1 MNFINVPYKIKK
13 EDYLLKTDIKKLL
26 LQRESPRIS
35 GSNRLRSYYYITK
48 SPQTAD
54 AIEFGFP
61 HFRNWYLQITYSG
74 FMKDYYTLS
83 DLTSVM
89 QVFLFNFCGLAIKN
103 LKELVQQSEDQ
114 KLCYAR
120 ELQQSADV
128 DNENESE
135 SDNAEPDCEDID
147 EHDDKNLSKM
157 EIEENPDCLLPEI
170 FVDDESRWAHVT
182 QNELSLHEFC
192 KYVEYGLGK
201 GVVRLL
207 RIPIQIAYDKARVN
221 LYSYKY
227 IQEDLGYLMLSL
239 CPSLH
244 DILTYIS
251 FCNYL
256 IKTSDHGK
264 NVSSIDIY
272 ANTENNHNS

>member
-1 MNFINVPYKIKK
+1 M
-13 EDYLLKTDIKKLL
+13 TA
-26 LQRESPRIS
+26 RESPRIS
-35 GSNRLRSYYYITK
+35 GSNRLRSHYYITK
-48 SPQTAD
+48 SPQAGD

-74 FMKDYYTLS
+74 FMKDYYTHS

-103 LKELVQQSEDQ
+103 LRELVQQSEDQ

-120 ELQQSADV
+120 ELQQSVDV
-128 DNENESE
+128 DDENETE
-135 SDNAEPDCEDID
+135 SDNAESDSEDID
-147 EHDDKNLSKM
+147 EHNDKNVNENLSKM
-157 EIEENPDCLLPEI
+157 EIDENPDCLLPEI
-170 FVDDESRWAHVT
+170 VVDDEARWAHVT
-182 QNELSLHEFC
+182 QNELSLYEFC

-207 RIPIQIAYDKARVN
+207 RLPIQIAYDKARVN

-227 IQEDLGYLMLSL
+227 IQQDLNYLMLSL

-244 DILTYIS
+244 DILTYMS

-256 IKTSDHGK
+256 IKTSDDEK

-272 ANTENNHNS
+272 ASTENNHNS